1 MSVQQERFTE
11 IADAIRSKT
20 GETDLIKPSD
30 FAGKVEDVYD
40 AGKQAEHDRFWD
52 SFQRN
57 GTRIDYQNAFSS
69 PSNVDAGWNMET
81 FKPKYDIKPTQSVSR
96 MFYGTTY
103 LPIDLRST
111 AFKQQFGVDIDLS
124 EITTIEQFLSG
135 SAIFAVGTISVT
147 KVSSR
152 LYYAFFSATKL
163 QTIEKLILPMAAE
176 PSMNTTAAFMNCNA
190 LTTILEIE
198 GVFGNSISFSYS
210 PLGKDTIMRIMNA
223 LADYSDGSYKKTL
236 TLGTKNLAK
245 LTDAEKVVATEK
257 GWTLA

>member
-1 MSVQQERFTE
+1 MSIHKEKFTE

-20 GETDLIKPSD
+20 GETGLIKPSD
-30 FAGKVEDVYD
+30 FAGKVNEVFKAGAKSEYD
-40 AGKQAEHDRFWD
+40 SFWD
-52 SFQRN
+52 AFQHN
-57 GTRIDYQNAFSS
+57 GKRTDYRHAFRGIG
-69 PSNVDAGWNMET
+69 NFDAGWNEEI
-81 FKPKYDIKPTQSVSR
+81 FKPKYDIKPLQAQSI
-96 MFYGTTY
+96 FYNTRF
-103 LPIDLRST
+103 LAIDLRP
-111 AFKQQFGVDIDLS
+111 AQFKERFGVEFDLS
-124 EITTIEQFLSG
+124 NSTSLDQFLSD
-135 SAIFAVGTISVT
+135 SAIYAVGTINAS
-147 KVSSR
+147 KLSNR
-152 LYYAFFSATKL
+152 LYYVFFGAINL
-163 QTIEKLILPMAAE
+163 HTIEKLILPMAAE